1 MSQNGDEVCRRII
14 DGEAN
19 PYQCFGLPV
28 RWIEPATVRN
38 MYLKIA
44 VKVHPDKNSSTL
56 ATKAFQVLSESFER
70 LHDEEEQRT
79 LLSSLKS
86 GGGGSKRKKK
96 KEKDVADLVRQTSS
110 WWRKDWEEVES
121 EISRMTNEFKEHLAR
136 KQEKHERQ
144 REKKME
150 RRERKNK
157 RIKRNLDYLK
167 EKYGISSSDSSDSE
181 DNNQIQGSSSST
193 VMAEISRKELEQK
206 EEEKEEEKIC
216 WLCERSFQSGKLLQV
231 HREKSQLHKDN
242 LAKQEEQNNASAAAE
257 AAAAPSGSGSGSS
270 KGGFKNTFSTVT

>member
-1 MSQNGDEVCRRII
+1 M
-14 DGEAN
+14 
-19 PYQCFGLPV
+19 
-28 RWIEPATVRN
+28 
-38 MYLKIA
+38 
-44 VKVHPDKNSSTL
+44 
-56 ATKAFQVLSESFER
+56 
-70 LHDEEEQRT
+70 
-79 LLSSLKS
+79 
-86 GGGGSKRKKK
+86 
-96 KEKDVADLVRQTSS
+96 ADLVRQTSS

-136 KQEKHERQ
+136 KQEKHERV

-167 EKYGISSSDSSDSE
+167 EKYGISSSDSSDS
-181 DNNQIQGSSSST
+181 DDNQIQGASSSI
-193 VMAEISRKELEQK
+193 VMTEISRQELEKK

-216 WLCERSFQSGKLLQV
+216 WLCQRSFQSGKLLLV

-242 LAKQEEQNNASAAAE
+242 LAKQEEQNNASAAAAE
-257 AAAAPSGSGSGSS
+257 AAPSGSGGS